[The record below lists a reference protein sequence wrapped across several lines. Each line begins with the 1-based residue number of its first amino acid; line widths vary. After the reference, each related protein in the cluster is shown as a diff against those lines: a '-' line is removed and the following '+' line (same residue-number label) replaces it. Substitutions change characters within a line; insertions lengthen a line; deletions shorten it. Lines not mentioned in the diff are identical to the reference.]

1 MALSMA
7 LEAAAY
13 VRPMPGHY
21 VGGDAAVV
29 REVEDGL
36 LVSIVDVLGHG
47 VEAHEFA
54 VQIEAFFETTTVT
67 DPAMLADALHA
78 RFRGARGA
86 AVGIC
91 HIRGC
96 DGLVRYVGHGNTSAR
111 RLWREPVRMISR
123 DGTIGARIRSSP
135 PQSLKLE
142 TGDVLVM
149 YTDGVKD
156 RFELADYRHVISDTA
171 GSIARNVVELFGKG
185 HDDAACI
192 AVRIVD

>member
-1 MALSMA
+1 MV
-7 LEAAAY
+7 LEASY
-13 VRPMPGHY
+13 YIRPMPGHH

-47 VEAHEFA
+47 IEAHELA
-54 VQIEAFFETTTVT
+54 VQIRSFFEATTVT

-78 RFRGARGA
+78 RFRGGRGA

-91 HIRGC
+91 HIRRD
-96 DGLVRYVGHGNTSAR
+96 DGVVTFVGHGNTATR
-111 RLWREPVRMISR
+111 RLWQQPARLVSR
-123 DGTIGARIRSSP
+123 DGTIGAQIRSSLA
-135 PQSLKLE
+135 QTLKLE
-142 TGDVLVM
+142 AGDVLLM

-156 RFELADYRHVISDTA
+156 RFELADYRHVISDTTR
-171 GSIARNVVELFGKG
+171 SIARNVVEMFGKD

-192 AVRIVD
+192 AVRIAD

>member
-1 MALSMA
+1 MVLQ
-7 LEAAAY
+7 AATY
-13 VRPMPGHY
+13 IRPMPGHH

-36 LVSIVDVLGHG
+36 LVTIVDVLGHG

-54 VQIEAFFETTTVT
+54 VQIQSFFEATTVT
-67 DPAMLADALHA
+67 DPEMLANALHA
-78 RFRGARGA
+78 RFRGGRGA

-91 HIRGC
+91 HIRRE
-96 DGLVRYVGHGNTSAR
+96 DGVANYVGHGNTAAR
-111 RLWREPVRMISR
+111 RLWRQPARMVSR
-123 DGTIGARIRSSP
+123 DGTIGGRIRSCPS
-135 PQSLKLE
+135 QTLKLE
-142 TGDVLVM
+142 SGDVLLM

-171 GSIARNVVELFGKG
+171 PSIARNVVEMFGKG

-192 AVRIVD
+192 AVRIMD